1 MATSRIEPEPDQW
14 RAGRNVTRSGDGQDP
29 LAARKAAARRTA
41 IILGVIAFTIFVLS
55 ILERVLH

>member
-1 MATSRIEPEPDQW
+1 M
-14 RAGRNVTRSGDGQDP
+14 TRSGDGQDP

-41 IILGVIAFTIFVLS
+41 IILGVIAFAIFVLS